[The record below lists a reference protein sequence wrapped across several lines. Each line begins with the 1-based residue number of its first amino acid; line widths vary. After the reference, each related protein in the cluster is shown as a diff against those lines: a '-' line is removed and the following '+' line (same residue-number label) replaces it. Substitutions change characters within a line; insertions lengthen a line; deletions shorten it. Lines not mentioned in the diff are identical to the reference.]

1 MTELGPQNYRFGS
14 HTLEAR
20 ERRLL
25 GSGVAIPLKP
35 RAFDT
40 LLYLVERAG
49 HLVPKEELLAKLWPD
64 SVVEESTLAKNV
76 WLIRRALAEGDGE
89 ARFIE
94 TVPRIGYRFIAPVE
108 PLAAVSSPAI
118 PAPAPVPAAAA
129 EGPGESAAPRS
140 APARAPRRSLGWSAV
155 AAVFGLL
162 GLLGFWA
169 FTARVHPKLL
179 RPGRPG
185 RSARQGSPAA
195 VDPPPRSAVAVLG
208 FANLSRRSDSAW
220 LSTALTEMMSADLAA
235 GERLRLVPGAD
246 AMRLAHTLPPA
257 PGGLTRGALAAARWQ
272 LAADYVVQGSYLTLP
287 SPEGEV
293 LRLDVVLQNTASG
306 ETIGTVS
313 GTGAANRLFS
323 LVDDAAA
330 QLRTRLGLELPA
342 PQAVAAA
349 AAALPA
355 RPEAVRLY
363 AEGLLKLRQYDAL
376 GARPL
381 LERAIA
387 SEERFPLAHVALSQ
401 ALSALGYDPLA
412 IAEAKRALALAGHLS
427 RAQQLEIAAGLAEAQ
442 KDWATAATTER
453 SLLAFFP
460 DNLEYGLSLAR
471 TLTADGKAAEALA
484 VITSLR
490 QHPPPASQDP
500 RLDLAEAAASGALSD
515 WPRELASARRAAEA
529 ARSRH
534 WGLLLGEAL
543 LDQASAES
551 SLGQAQLA
559 NGAWREAAR
568 LFHDLGD
575 TNAEASAL
583 TGIANA
589 EAGRGDYDGA
599 IAGYRQVLAT
609 FERTGN
615 RKGAAHAWSDIA
627 NMSWLAGN
635 VAESLGSARK
645 ELALSREI
653 NDRRGIVWGLGAIGN
668 VLADQGEIEAAL
680 RMQTEALAISREI
693 GDRGYTAFC
702 LGSLAD
708 THLAAGDLE
717 PAYQGY
723 REALELCRGLHD
735 TGGVARHEDDLAT
748 VLLAEGRLDEADH
761 LFAATLAARQK
772 AGEEDTA
779 AATRMNLAQVRTE
792 EGRPAEG
799 LALARQSTQ
808 AFEAM
813 HQSGNTAMALAV
825 GALAEVGLHQNA
837 AAAADCRRARAAIE
851 GNRQNQPHLVV
862 LLAEARVEAA
872 LGHLAEARALAE
884 AARARAE
891 KARSSASVFEAR
903 LVLGEIELREHSA
916 GAKGA
921 KAAEEDVRVKRLQA
935 LAREARAKSFFLIAR
950 KAEGLV
956 ALRAG
961 QGTRREAGSV

>member
-1 MTELGPQNYRFGS
+1 VTELGPQNYRFGG

-25 GSGVAIPLKP
+25 GNGVAIPLKP

-108 PLAAVSSPAI
+108 PLAAVPSPAI
-118 PAPAPVPAAAA
+118 PAPAPAAA
-129 EGPGESAAPRS
+129 GPGENAGPRS
-140 APARAPRRSLGWSAV
+140 APAKAVRRSLSWSAV
-155 AAVFGLL
+155 AAVL
-162 GLLGFWA
+162 GLLGVLGLLALRA
-169 FTARVHPKLL
+169 FTARAPSQ
-179 RPGRPG
+179 PQ
-185 RSARQGSPAA
+185 RQGSPAG

-257 PGGLTRGALAAARWQ
+257 PGGLTREALAAARWQ

-306 ETIGTVS
+306 ETVSTVS

-330 QLRTRLGLELPA
+330 QLRTKLGLELPA

-363 AEGLLKLRQYDAL
+363 AEGLLKLRQYNAL

-471 TLTADGKAAEALA
+471 TLTAGGKAAEALA
-484 VITSLR
+484 VIASLR
-490 QHPPPASQDP
+490 QHPEPANQDP

-559 NGAWREAAR
+559 DGAWLEAAH
-568 LFHDLGD
+568 LFHELGD

-583 TGIANA
+583 IGIANA
-589 EAGRGDYDGA
+589 ESGRGDYDGA

-627 NMSWLAGN
+627 NMSWMAGN
-635 VAESLGSARK
+635 VEASLGSARK

-702 LGSLAD
+702 LASLAD

-717 PAYQGY
+717 PAYQGF
-723 REALELCRGLHD
+723 REALEICRGLHD
-735 TGGVARHEDDLAT
+735 AGGVARHEDDLAT

-761 LFAATLAARQK
+761 LFAGTLVARQK

-837 AAAADCRRARAAIE
+837 AAAADCRRARAAIKD
-851 GNRQNQPHLVV
+851 NRQNQAQLFV
-862 LLAEARVEAA
+862 LLAEARVETA
-872 LGHLAEARALAE
+872 LGHLAEARSLAE

-891 KARSSASVFEAR
+891 KARSLAAVFEAR

-916 GAKGA
+916 GAAGA
-921 KAAEEDVRVKRLQA
+921 EADLGVKRLQS
-935 LAREARAKSFFLIAR
+935 LAREAKAKSFFLIAR

-961 QGTRREAGSV
+961 QGAHRGAGSV